1 VRTAFAQAPGLNFSP
16 GASLAGAS
24 TDVVVEVRGLNS
36 TSYAALSEQ
45 AKGVLEQVKTV
56 PGLVDFNTSLTEGR
70 PEVRFVVDR
79 DKAAEL
85 GLSTAQIGSTVRTLV
100 NGQVVTTYR
109 GDEDEA
115 DIRVLLDDRREG
127 SIEDILDLSLLTPA
141 GRLVPLRQVV
151 TVEEATGP
159 GQIVRVDKQPTIR
172 INANVAGRP
181 VPVAVAEVTAL
192 VEGME
197 LPDGMI
203 VKMGGTTDM
212 QIEGFRSLGLAMLL
226 SIIFIY
232 MVLASQFNSF
242 IQPLL
247 ALLMTGNALDMT
259 AFIGFIML
267 MGLVTKN
274 SILLVDF
281 ANRERQRGLSA
292 EEAML
297 RAGPIRLR
305 PILMTSLSMILAMIP
320 LVLGFSAGGE
330 FRQGMS
336 IAILGGLVTSTLLT
350 LLIVPVA
357 YALVV
362 GWQDRR
368 AARRAARQVSD
379 LAPEASAA
387 TDSLATPSTPGD

>member
-1 VRTAFAQAPGLNFSP
+1 M
-16 GASLAGAS
+16 
-24 TDVVVEVRGLNS
+24 
-36 TSYAALSEQ
+36 
-45 AKGVLEQVKTV
+45 
-56 PGLVDFNTSLTEGR
+56 
-70 PEVRFVVDR
+70 
-79 DKAAEL
+79 
-85 GLSTAQIGSTVRTLV
+85 
-100 NGQVVTTYR
+100 
-109 GDEDEA
+109 
-115 DIRVLLDDRREG
+115 
-127 SIEDILDLSLLTPA
+127 
-141 GRLVPLRQVV
+141 
-151 TVEEATGP
+151 
-159 GQIVRVDKQPTIR
+159 RVDKQPTVR
-172 INANVAGRP
+172 INANVTGRP
-181 VPVAVAEVTAL
+181 VPEGVAEVTAL
-192 VEGME
+192 VEGMQ

-203 VKMGGTTDM
+203 VAMGGTTDL
-212 QIEGFRSLGLAMLL
+212 QNEGFRSLGLAMLL
-226 SIIFIY
+226 SVIFIY

-242 IQPLL
+242 VQPILIMIALPLAIVGALL
-247 ALLMTGNALDMT
+247 ALLLTGNALDMT

-281 ANRERQRGLSA
+281 ANRERERGLSA

-362 GWQDRR
+362 GRQERWS
-368 AARRAARQVSD
+368 ARRAARD
-379 LAPEASAA
+379 AASAGEPLPA
-387 TDSLATPSTPGD
+387 QGD

>member
-1 VRTAFAQAPGLNFSP
+1 M
-16 GASLAGAS
+16 
-24 TDVVVEVRGLNS
+24 
-36 TSYAALSEQ
+36 
-45 AKGVLEQVKTV
+45 
-56 PGLVDFNTSLTEGR
+56 
-70 PEVRFVVDR
+70 
-79 DKAAEL
+79 
-85 GLSTAQIGSTVRTLV
+85 
-100 NGQVVTTYR
+100 VTT
-109 GDEDEA
+109 
-115 DIRVLLDDRREG
+115 
-127 SIEDILDLSLLTPA
+127 
-141 GRLVPLRQVV
+141 
-151 TVEEATGP
+151 EEATGP

-181 VPVAVAEVTAL
+181 VPVAVGEVTAL
-192 VEGME
+192 VEGMQ

-212 QIEGFRSLGLAMLL
+212 QAEGFRSLGLAMLL
-226 SIIFIY
+226 SVIFIY

-247 ALLMTGNALDMT
+247 IMIALPLAIVGALLALLMTGKALDMT

-281 ANRERQRGLSA
+281 ANRERQRGLGA

-362 GWQDRR
+362 GWQERWG
-368 AARRAARQVSD
+368 ARRAARQAREAAVE
-379 LAPEASAA
+379 APAA
-387 TDSLATPSTPGD
+387 DPLATPSTPGD